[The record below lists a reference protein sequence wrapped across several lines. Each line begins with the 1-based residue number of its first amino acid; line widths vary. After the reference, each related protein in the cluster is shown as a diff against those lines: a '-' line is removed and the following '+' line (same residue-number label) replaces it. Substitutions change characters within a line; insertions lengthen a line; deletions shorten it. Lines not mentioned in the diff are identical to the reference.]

1 MKTENL
7 SRTLEEVLQSTSDT
21 LFPAG
26 MGKQE
31 VKVDSVDS
39 DGDTALHVIAGR
51 NDALGVELLIEAG
64 AKIDAIGDMGETPL
78 HSALRNN
85 AIKSMGVLLFNRAR
99 TDIKSEFGASARE
112 IAKEKGGQIEK
123 AFRQYRRN

>member
-1 MKTENL
+1 MKAKNS
-7 SRTLEEVLQSTSDT
+7 SRTLEAVLQSTSET

-31 VKVDSVDS
+31 VKVESTDS

-85 AIKSMGVLLFNRAR
+85 ALKSMEVLLFNQAR
-99 TDIKSEFGASARE
+99 TDIKSEFGASARG
-112 IAKEKGGQIEK
+112 IAKEKGGQVEK
-123 AFRQYRRN
+123 TFRQYRRN

>member
-1 MKTENL
+1 MKAK
-7 SRTLEEVLQSTSDT
+7 SPPRTLEEVLQSTSET

-31 VKVDSVDS
+31 VKIDSVDS

-51 NDALGVELLIEAG
+51 NDSFGVEILIAAG

-78 HSALRNN
+78 HSALRHN
-85 AIKSMGVLLFNRAR
+85 ALKSIEALLFNQAR
-99 TDIKSEFGASARE
+99 TDIKSEFGANARE
-112 IAKEKGGQIEK
+112 IAKEKGGQVEK
-123 AFRQYRRN
+123 TFRQYRRN